1 MKTQGPKLV
10 LSLWLSVLAGAQFGP
25 WHEEGQPCLTC
36 LGCYK
41 TSRSQQESA
50 QLWGGSG
57 GLPGICAIRNNHTG
71 PPCWTWPAQELPL
84 WLFPAGSPPQHG
96 PEEWVA
102 EAGETLSSV
111 HRSHREA
118 TLVTLHSKAFKNHL
132 NYCGVQ
138 NALYQ
143 PVMRAAPRDQK
154 PQLYQAVRKWGKLG
168 HIVSVWLCSSRKC
181 VKQHSIDQLWQSNY
195 SMWSVAKVERK
206 EGAKAL

>member
-25 WHEEGQPCLTC
+25 WHQEGQPCLTC

-57 GLPGICAIRNNHTG
+57 GLPGICAVRNNHTG

-84 WLFPAGSPPQHG
+84 WLLPAGSPPQHG
-96 PEEWVA
+96 PQEWVA

-111 HRSHREA
+111 HGSHREA

-138 NALYQ
+138 NALLSTCNEGSTKG
-143 PVMRAAPRDQK
+143 PEATIISGCGKMRKAWTHCECLTLQQQK
-154 PQLYQAVRKWGKLG
+154 MCQTALRRPTLAKQL
-168 HIVSVWLCSSRKC
+168 
-181 VKQHSIDQLWQSNY
+181 
-195 SMWSVAKVERK
+195 
-206 EGAKAL
+206 